1 MKKTRNIF
9 LIVGILLLALLFKA
23 FGVKATIE
31 KIGEIGWGFWII
43 TGIFFFTNIFLTLAW
58 RILINY
64 PLKGFHFHRFMLA
77 RLAGD
82 STTAFNA
89 LGAVAGEP
97 LKAMYVRDFLPMK
110 VGLASVVLD
119 RTIKTVSS
127 ILITLTGIIISLF
140 VLNIPYYVSI
150 LTIILCLT
158 SLVVMILLLKK
169 QKEGFIEYLL
179 KKLPAR
185 VKERYLTENRMEKVK
200 TLDDEIKFIFSSR
213 DNLNHFYIAL
223 FLHYT
228 AIIISCTLEIYLI
241 AVYLNIGGNFTPVD
255 AFFIYVFGFI
265 LTSLMFFMP
274 ANVGTSEG
282 SYSLALGMLG
292 FDPSL
297 GLSIGI
303 IRRLRTFFWA
313 GIGVLLLFYAGLMKS
328 GDRES
333 PPSG

>member
-1 MKKTRNIF
+1 MKKARYIF
-9 LIVGILLLALLFKA
+9 LLVGILLIFVLFKT
-23 FGVKATIE
+23 FGIKATID
-31 KIGEIGWGFWII
+31 KISEIGQGFWII
-43 TGIFFFTNIFLTLAW
+43 TGIFFFTNLFLTLAW

-64 PLKGFHFHRFMLA
+64 PLKGFYFHKFMLA

-97 LKAMYVRDFLPMK
+97 LKAMYVKDFLPMK

-119 RTIKTVSS
+119 RTIKTISS

-140 VLNIPYYVSI
+140 VLNIPPYISG
-150 LTIILCLT
+150 LTILLCLS
-158 SLVVMILLLKK
+158 SLIAMIILLKK
-169 QKEGFIEYLL
+169 QKQGLTEYIL
-179 KKLPAR
+179 KKLPAKI
-185 VKERYLTENRMEKVK
+185 KERYLTESRLEKIK

-213 DNLNHFYIAL
+213 DNLYHFYISL

-228 AIIISCTLEIYLI
+228 AIIISCSLEIYLI
-241 AVYLNIGGNFTPVD
+241 AVYLNVGEGFDIVD

-282 SYSLALGMLG
+282 SYSLALSMLG
-292 FDPSL
+292 FNPSL

-313 GIGVLLLFYAGLMKS
+313 GIGVILLFYAGLIKRGGDSDSS
-328 GDRES
+328 G
-333 PPSG
+333 G

>member
-1 MKKTRNIF
+1 M
-9 LIVGILLLALLFKA
+9 VGILLLVVLFKA
-23 FGVKATIE
+23 FGVKATLE
-31 KIGEIGWGFWII
+31 KISEIGWGFWII
-43 TGIFFFTNIFLTLAW
+43 TGIFFFTNIFLTIAW

-119 RTIKTVSS
+119 RTIKTISS

-140 VLNIPYYVSI
+140 VLKIPYYISG
-150 LTIILCLT
+150 LTILICIS
-158 SLVVMILLLKK
+158 SLIAMILLLKK
-169 QKEGFIEYLL
+169 QKQGFIEYLME
-179 KKLPAR
+179 KLPGKF
-185 VKERYLTENRMEKVK
+185 KERYLTESRLEKIK

-213 DNLNHFYIAL
+213 DNLYHFYVSL

-241 AVYLNIGGNFTPVD
+241 AVYLNVGGDFTMID

-292 FDPSL
+292 FNPSL

-313 GIGVLLLFYAGLMKS
+313 GIGVLLLFYAGLMRKEDKS
-328 GDRES
+328 GS
-333 PPSG
+333 TSG